1 MDSSINKFSK
11 LNDSIIKFLEK
22 PILKYGLLIVIICQI
37 IFIKNLSIK
46 YLEIFDDNYFKVIYA
61 FVIAY
66 YACFD
71 PIYAIALTTLM
82 IISIQEIHSRNA
94 NINSN
99 ALIPLKNSNIN
110 SNRVMPNDSNRINK
124 SINNFINSTNDNK
137 NYINHINHINNNLNN
152 SNNLL
157 INDKIAY
164 EIINKQILQKQ
175 PSPDDNLKQEY
186 EFCDQPAFKTITDN
200 LNKYDYEYENDNE
213 INQDIKN
220 LQNTS
225 IQGLPGD
232 IETIQGLPNGF
243 NQKKTKMNL

>member
-1 MDSSINKFSK
+1 MESPLNKFSK

-22 PILKYGLLIVIICQI
+22 PILKYGLLIVIICHI
-37 IFIKNLSIK
+37 IFIKNLSIT
-46 YLEIFDDNYFKVIYA
+46 YLKTFDDNYFKVIYA

-71 PIYAIALTTLM
+71 PIYSIALTTLM

-94 NINSN
+94 NKVSN
-99 ALIPLKNSNIN
+99 ALVPLKNSNIN
-110 SNRVMPNDSNRINK
+110 SNRVMPINSNHINK
-124 SINNFINSTNDNK
+124 SISSFIKNSTNDDK
-137 NYINHINHINNNLNN
+137 NHINHINNNSNNSNN

-186 EFCDQPAFKTITDN
+186 EFCDQPAFKTITSN
-200 LNKYDYEYENDNE
+200 LNEYENDNE

-220 LQNTS
+220 LQNIS

-243 NQKKTKMNL
+243 NQKKIKMNL